1 MTDRW
6 RVAANLATLAN
17 ACVGV
22 GAIVYTVAGNR
33 LWGLLLIVCGVAFDG
48 MDGLLSRRSTS
59 GSGGFGRVA
68 DSIADAITFG
78 LAPATIVLV
87 HTNDTP
93 LWSHFTVEAWV
104 VASLYFALAVARLS
118 YFTVRGY
125 HRPDFLGAPTPQS
138 ALAVVIVVLALDY
151 PGFLGT
157 TPLLFFGLIA
167 VIAILMVVPIPFPK
181 IRRGSPLRTASIVT
195 GIALVVALVPLQ
207 FRPPVGSFVYE
218 LAGVATAIAG
228 AGTVL
233 YYAWGPHTVAPSTP
247 MAGGA

>member
-1 MTDRW
+1 VTDRW

-33 LWGLLLIVCGVAFDG
+33 LWGLLLIICGIAFDG
-48 MDGLLSRRSTS
+48 MDGLFSRRSPS
-59 GSGGFGRVA
+59 VSRGFGRIA

-93 LWSHFTVEAWV
+93 LWNQFTLEAWV

-151 PGFLGT
+151 PAFLGT
-157 TPLLFFGLIA
+157 TPPLFFGLIA
-167 VIAILMVVPIPFPK
+167 VIAILMVLPISFPK
-181 IRRGSPLRTASIVT
+181 IRRGNPLRPVSIVT

-207 FRPPVGSFVYE
+207 FRPAPGSFFFE
-218 LAGVATAIAG
+218 LAGVASAIAAVG
-228 AGTVL
+228 IL
-233 YYAWGPHTVAPSTP
+233 MYYVWGPHTVAPVTP
-247 MAGGA
+247 VAGGS